1 MKKFKGIL
9 FDLDGTLLDT
19 ANDLGETLNY
29 ILTKY
34 KQPIVARE
42 RYRPIASDGAKGLL
56 ELGFNQ
62 GLKDFD
68 YDTLR
73 AEFLAYYHDNI
84 ADHTTP
90 YKGIESLIR
99 FLEANSIPWGIV
111 TNKPID
117 LTQKLLP
124 HFPIFN
130 TSQSTIGGDSLPQRK
145 PHPAPLLAAA
155 EQLGVAPENCIYL
168 GDAPR
173 DIEAANAA
181 GMYSVI
187 ANWGY
192 IAELSACSTWQA
204 DHSVNFPEEL
214 FSFFS

>member
-1 MKKFKGIL
+1 MNKYKGIL

-34 KQPIVARE
+34 NQPKVARE

-56 ELGFNQ
+56 ELGFSQ
-62 GLKDFD
+62 GLKDFN

-73 AEFLAYYHDNI
+73 AEFLAYYHNNI

-90 YKGIESLIR
+90 YKGIEELIR
-99 FLEANSIPWGIV
+99 YLVSHNIPWGIV

-117 LTQKLLP
+117 LTLKLLP
-124 HFPIFN
+124 FFPIFSS
-130 TSQSTIGGDSLPQRK
+130 SQSTIGGDSLPQRK
-145 PHPAPLLAAA
+145 PHPAPLIEAAK
-155 EQLGVAPENCIYL
+155 QIGVAPEDCVYL

-181 GMYSVI
+181 GMYSII

-192 IAELSACSTWQA
+192 IADLNECSSWQA
-204 DHSVNFPEEL
+204 DHSVDSPEEL
-214 FSFFS
+214 FPLF